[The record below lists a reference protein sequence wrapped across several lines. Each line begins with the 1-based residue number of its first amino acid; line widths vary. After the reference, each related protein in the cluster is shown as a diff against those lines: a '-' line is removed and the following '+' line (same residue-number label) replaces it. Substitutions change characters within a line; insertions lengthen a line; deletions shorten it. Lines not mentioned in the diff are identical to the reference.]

1 MLQQHI
7 NNQQIINNEA
17 QMNQINPWVN
27 AEGDD

>member
-27 AEGDD
+27 AEG

>member
-17 QMNQINPWVN
+17 QMNQINL
-27 AEGDD
+27 GLMLRDD

>member
-1 MLQQHI
+1 MLQHI

-27 AEGDD
+27 AEDD